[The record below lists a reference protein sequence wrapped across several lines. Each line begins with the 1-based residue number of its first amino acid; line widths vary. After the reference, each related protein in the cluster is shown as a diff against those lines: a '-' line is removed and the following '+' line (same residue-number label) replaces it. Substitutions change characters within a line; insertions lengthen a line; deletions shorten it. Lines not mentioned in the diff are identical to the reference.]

1 MLKEKKK
8 MEKMEE
14 ALSANI
20 TAFRQDKAFKTRFN
34 VKAINAFKSYA
45 DWFLKVSLPFQNAD
59 APGMNDVWFQ
69 SRMISL
75 LKQDMMENIL
85 NDNYYVTENKCYY
98 FYLMAYFTLNLDAY
112 QKEKEIL
119 YALFSIGGFEQEA
132 LSGNWILPLKDITYR
147 PLLKCLKNKGV
158 SNILNN
164 TNIADMI
171 KNM

>member
-1 MLKEKKK
+1 
-8 MEKMEE
+8 
-14 ALSANI
+14 
-20 TAFRQDKAFKTRFN
+20 
-34 VKAINAFKSYA
+34 
-45 DWFLKVSLPFQNAD
+45 
-59 APGMNDVWFQ
+59 
-69 SRMISL
+69 MISL

-85 NDNYYVTENKCYY
+85 NDNYYVIENKCYY

-147 PLLKCLKNKGV
+147 PLLKCLKNKGM

-171 KNM
+171 KNMI